1 MGRAAGWLD
10 RACVRGWAWRG
21 LFVLGGMVVVS
32 AGWAGDEAIQPMRQK
47 ELFHLLRQ
55 DCGSCHGMTLKG
67 GLGPALLPENL
78 AGKPADLLEDI
89 VYHGLPERAMPPWE
103 GQLTRQEIRWLVER
117 LRKGEVP

>member
-1 MGRAAGWLD
+1 MGAL
-10 RACVRGWAWRG
+10 
-21 LFVLGGMVVVS
+21 VVVS
-32 AGWAGDEAIQPMRQK
+32 SGWAAGETIPPARQM

-67 GLGPALLPENL
+67 GLGPALLPGNL

-103 GQLTRQEIRWLVER
+103 GLLTRQEIRWLVER
-117 LRKGEVP
+117 LIKGEVP